1 MDAIILAAGLGTRLR
16 PHTLTTPKPLL
27 PVRGRP
33 ILDWTLGALPKT
45 VNRVVV
51 VVNYLAEQ
59 IEEYLR
65 RQTHI
70 PRWATVRQAEPRG
83 TGDALRSCREQ
94 VRSERFLVLNGDD
107 LYGAADLAALAAC
120 PAGVLVYPVDD
131 PPHWGIAFLKP
142 DGTLEKLV
150 EKPKL
155 EGRHL
160 ANTGVYL
167 FPREVFDIPLA
178 LSARGEYEITDY
190 VTRLAERGT
199 VNVVTAKFWLPIG
212 NVEAWQKAQGVEL
225 EAVMGGRSLT
235 SGTDSSSSRTPPS

>member
-33 ILDWTLGALPKT
+33 ILDWTLGALPPT
-45 VNRVVV
+45 IDRVVV

-59 IEEYLR
+59 IEAYLQK
-65 RQTHI
+65 QTHF
-70 PRWATVRQAEPRG
+70 RDWATVHQAEPRG

-94 VRSERFLVLNGDD
+94 IGSERFLVMNGDD
-107 LYGAADLAALAAC
+107 LYGAADLAVLAAC

-131 PPHWGIAFLKP
+131 PRHWGIAFLRP

-150 EKPKL
+150 EKPPL
-155 EGRHL
+155 EGRRL

-167 FPREVFDIPLA
+167 CPRDVFDIPLA

-190 VTRLAERGT
+190 VTKLAERGP
-199 VNVVTAKFWLPIG
+199 VSVVPAKFWLPIG
-212 NVEAWQKAQGVEL
+212 HVEAWQRAQQVDL
-225 EAVMGGRSLT
+225 EAVMAGR
-235 SGTDSSSSRTPPS
+235 

>member
-27 PVRGRP
+27 TVRDRP
-33 ILDWTLGALPKT
+33 ILDWTLGALPRA
-45 VNRVVV
+45 VDRVVV

-59 IEEYLR
+59 IEDYLR
-65 RQTHI
+65 RQAHFRT
-70 PRWATVRQAEPRG
+70 WATVRQTEPRG

-94 VRSERFLVLNGDD
+94 VRSDRLLVLNGDD

-131 PPHWGIAFLKP
+131 PPHWGIAFVKP

-160 ANTGVYL
+160 ANAGVYV
-167 FPREVFDIPLA
+167 FPREVFDIPLTR
-178 LSARGEYEITDY
+178 SPRGEYEITEY
-190 VTRLAERGT
+190 VTKLAERGP
-199 VNVVTAKFWLPIG
+199 VSVVPAKFWLPIG
-212 NVEAWQKAQGVEL
+212 NVEAWQNAQDVDL
-225 EAVMGGRSLT
+225 AAVMTR
-235 SGTDSSSSRTPPS
+235 

>member
-33 ILDWTLGALPKT
+33 ILDWTLGALPKC
-45 VNRVVV
+45 VDRVVV
-51 VVNYLAEQ
+51 VVNYLAEH
-59 IEEYLR
+59 IEDYLR
-65 RQTHI
+65 HQTHFKD
-70 PRWATVRQAEPRG
+70 WATVRQTEPRG

-94 VRSERFLVLNGDD
+94 VRSDRLLVLNGDD

-131 PPHWGIAFLKP
+131 PPHWGIAFVKP

-155 EGRHL
+155 DGRRL
-160 ANTGVYL
+160 ANTGVYV
-167 FPREVFDIPLA
+167 FPREVFDIPLT
-178 LSARGEYEITDY
+178 LSPRGEYEITEY
-190 VTRLAERGT
+190 VTKLAERGP
-199 VNVVTAKFWLPIG
+199 VSVVPAKFWLPIG
-212 NVEAWQKAQGVEL
+212 NVEAWQKAQDVDLG
-225 EAVMGGRSLT
+225 AAMTR
-235 SGTDSSSSRTPPS
+235 

>member
-27 PVRGRP
+27 TIRDRP

-45 VNRVVV
+45 INRVVV

-59 IEEYLR
+59 VEDYLR
-65 RQTHI
+65 RQTHFHD
-70 PRWATVRQAEPRG
+70 WATVRQIEPRG

-94 VRSERFLVLNGDD
+94 IRSERFLVLNGDD

-142 DGTLEKLV
+142 DGSLEKLV

-155 EGRHL
+155 EGRRL

-167 FPREVFDIPLA
+167 FPKQVFDIPLT
-178 LSARGEYEITDY
+178 LSPRGEYEITDY

-212 NVEAWQKAQGVEL
+212 NVEAWQKAQ
-225 EAVMGGRSLT
+225 AVDLSAVI
-235 SGTDSSSSRTPPS
+235 